1 MKFQITTSST
11 NFPSYDYYKELINN
25 PKIISKYPSGYNITL
40 EDLKQSLISF
50 EIYYNEMTYT
60 LMLELPKI
68 KIVDLVANL
77 GGILGLFIGIS
88 VLSFVEILE
97 IILEIFIILFEK
109 NKV

>member
-1 MKFQITTSST
+1 
-11 NFPSYDYYKELINN
+11 
-25 PKIISKYPSGYNITL
+25 
-40 EDLKQSLISF
+40 
-50 EIYYNEMTYT
+50 MTYT

-88 VLSFVEILE
+88 FLSFVEILE